1 MYRVASTKSSSWNK
15 SAAMQHNMPKKRHPR
30 FYLLTL
36 GCPKNLVDSEGMSE
50 LLTGGDYRPT
60 QDPSRADVLIVNTCG
75 FLEAAKAESIAA
87 LQELAATKRPWQ
99 ALVAS
104 GCMVQRFGP
113 ELVREVPG
121 LDGLIG
127 TRSWPDILPFLGK
140 LQDNRSPSRERTKG
154 RRQEPIFHLPETGDV
169 PLESVALSR
178 TAYGP
183 RSSAY
188 LKISDGCSAPC
199 AFCTIPGIKGPGRSR
214 PKTLILREARSLVEQ
229 GVKEIIVIAQDTT
242 AYGRDWGEQD
252 GLPNLIEDLLRA
264 APELRWLRLMYAYPG
279 HASQRLIDV
288 MAAHSQV
295 CHYLDLPLQ
304 HGHPDTL
311 RRMRRPHNVQKL
323 LRWIESFRMAMP
335 DAALR
340 TTFIV
345 GYPGETEAEF
355 QGLLDFM
362 QAVQFDRVGIFTFS
376 REPGTPA
383 YDLPGQVPH
392 EVKQERYQRAM
403 ELQQAISLAK
413 NQLQAGRRLEVL
425 VDGAGD
431 GVSIARSYRD
441 APEIDGFVVIEQELP
456 VGDMLPVLITGAMAY
471 DLLAIPAD
479 QPIMVA

>member
-1 MYRVASTKSSSWNK
+1 MR
-15 SAAMQHNMPKKRHPR
+15 KKKYPR
-30 FYLLTL
+30 YYLLTL

-50 LLTGGDYRPT
+50 LLATGGYRPVD
-60 QDPSRADVLIVNTCG
+60 DPAHADILIVNTCG
-75 FLEAAKAESIAA
+75 FLEAAKAESVSA
-87 LQELAATKRPWQ
+87 LEELADMKRPGQ
-99 ALVAS
+99 TLVAA

-113 ELVREVPG
+113 DLAHEVPG

-140 LQDNRSPSRERTKG
+140 LRDG
-154 RRQEPIFHLPETGDV
+154 RHQEPIFHLPETGHV
-169 PLESVALSR
+169 PVETMTLSR
-178 TAYGP
+178 TAYES
-183 RSSAY
+183 RASAY

-199 AFCTIPGIKGPGRSR
+199 AFCTIPSFKGPGRSR
-214 PKTLILREARSLVEQ
+214 PKELILQEAQALVRA
-229 GVKEIIVIAQDTT
+229 GVQELILIAQDTT
-242 AYGRDWGEQD
+242 AYGRDRGEQD
-252 GLPNLIEDLLRA
+252 GLSNLIEDLLRA
-264 APELRWLRLMYAYPG
+264 TPDLSWLRLMYAYPG
-279 HASQRLIDV
+279 HVSQRLIEV
-288 MAAHSQV
+288 MAGHAQV
-295 CHYLDLPLQ
+295 CHYLDMPLQ

-311 RRMRRPHNVQKL
+311 RRMRRPHNVDKL
-323 LRWIESFRMAMP
+323 TRWIDSFRATMP

-362 QAVQFDRVGIFTFS
+362 HAVQFDRVGVFTFS

-383 YDLPGQVPH
+383 YDLPDQVLE

-413 NQLQAGRRLEVL
+413 NQAQIGRRLDAL

-441 APEIDGFVVIEQELP
+441 APEIDGFVVIEEELA
-456 VGDMLPVLITGAMAY
+456 VGKMQPVLVTGAMAY
-471 DLLAIPAD
+471 DLMAVPAN
-479 QPIMVA
+479 QPLLVM